1 MADANEDAELIL
13 MDAAERMEKSV
24 EVLRRE
30 SASIRTGR
38 ANPDMLD
45 AVRVEVYGSLM
56 PLNQLATVNAP
67 DARLL
72 VVQPFDKGNIGVI
85 EKELLRADL
94 GLTPSNDG
102 TAIRLPVPAM
112 TQERRKEMV
121 RRLHRLL
128 EDARVAIRNVRRDA
142 LEHLRGMERNKEI
155 SQDDLRRDQERLQKI
170 TDEHMAKA
178 DETSARKETELAEV

>member
-45 AVRVEVYGSLM
+45 AVRVEVYGSSM
-56 PLNQLATVNAP
+56 PLNQLATVSAP

-155 SQDDLRRDQERLQKI
+155 SQDDLRRDQECLQKI

>member
-45 AVRVEVYGSLM
+45 AVRVEVYGSSM

-142 LEHLRGMERNKEI
+142 LERLRGMERNKEI

>member
-45 AVRVEVYGSLM
+45 AVRVEVYGSSM

-178 DETSARKETELAEV
+178 DETSAKKETELAEV

>member
-1 MADANEDAELIL
+1 MTDANDDAQLIL
-13 MDAAERMEKSV
+13 MDAADRMEKSV

-45 AVRVEVYGSLM
+45 AVRVEVYGSSM

-102 TAIRLPVPAM
+102 AAIRLPVPTM

-121 RRLHRLL
+121 KRLHRLR
-128 EDARVAIRNVRRDA
+128 EDAHVAIRNVRRDA
-142 LEHLRGMERNKEI
+142 LEHLRGLEKSKEI

-178 DETSARKETELAEV
+178 DEASAKKETELSEV

>member
-45 AVRVEVYGSLM
+45 AVRVEVYGSSM

>member
-1 MADANEDAELIL
+1 MTDANDEAQLIL
-13 MDAAERMEKSV
+13 MDAADRMEKSV

-45 AVRVEVYGSLM
+45 AVRVEVYGSSM

-85 EKELLRADL
+85 EKELLRSDL

-102 TAIRLPVPAM
+102 AAIRLPVPTM

-121 RRLHRLL
+121 KRLHRLR
-128 EDARVAIRNVRRDA
+128 EDAHVAIRNVRRDA
-142 LEHLRGMERNKEI
+142 LEHLRGLEKNKEI
-155 SQDDLRRDQERLQKI
+155 SQDDLRREQERLQKI
-170 TDEHMAKA
+170 TDEHTAKA
-178 DETSARKETELAEV
+178 DETSAKKETELSEV

>member
-45 AVRVEVYGSLM
+45 AVRVEVYGSSM
-56 PLNQLATVNAP
+56 PLNQLATVSAP

-155 SQDDLRRDQERLQKI
+155 SQDDLWRDQERLQKI

>member
-45 AVRVEVYGSLM
+45 AVRVEVYGSSM

-142 LEHLRGMERNKEI
+142 LEHLRGLERNKEI

>member
-1 MADANEDAELIL
+1 MTDANDEAQLIL
-13 MDAAERMEKSV
+13 MDAADRMEKSV

-45 AVRVEVYGSLM
+45 AVRVEVYGSSM

-85 EKELLRADL
+85 EKELLRSDL

-102 TAIRLPVPAM
+102 SAIRLPVPTM

-121 RRLHRLL
+121 KRLHRLR
-128 EDARVAIRNVRRDA
+128 EDAHVAIRNVRRDA
-142 LEHLRGMERNKEI
+142 LEHLRGLEKNKEI
-155 SQDDLRRDQERLQKI
+155 SQDDLRREQDRLQKI
-170 TDEHMAKA
+170 TDEHTAKA
-178 DETSARKETELAEV
+178 DETSAKKETELSEV

>member
-45 AVRVEVYGSLM
+45 AVRVEVYGSSM

-121 RRLHRLL
+121 KRLHRLL